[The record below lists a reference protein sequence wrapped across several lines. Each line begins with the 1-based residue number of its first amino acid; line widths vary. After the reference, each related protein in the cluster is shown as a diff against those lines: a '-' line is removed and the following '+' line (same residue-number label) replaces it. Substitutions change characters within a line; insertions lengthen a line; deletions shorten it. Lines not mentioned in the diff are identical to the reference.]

1 MSNHKKD
8 LIETLLIWAG
18 IATSVVVYILP
29 WLQFAAVVLA
39 IYISIKKIRRD
50 DKQTIQKL

>member
-1 MSNHKKD
+1 MSNAKKD

-39 IYISIKKIRRD
+39 IYVSIKKIRRD

>member
-1 MSNHKKD
+1 MSNAKKD
-8 LIETLLIWAG
+8 LLETLLIWAG
-18 IATSVVVYILP
+18 ITTSVVVYILP